1 MCGSGT
7 IVTEAALIAAGRA
20 PGLSRTFGFQKLA
33 WYDGPTWQRIR
44 QAARDRIRAAPP
56 APSVFA
62 SDIAE
67 GAIGKTRSNLRSA
80 QVDAFVHIERADVL
94 TRAAPAAEGVLI
106 ANPPYGVRLADAN
119 ELAAFYPRL
128 GDALKRNFAGW
139 SAHFLTGDL
148 RLAKLIGLKAD
159 KRTPLWNG
167 AIECRLFAFRIV
179 AGPMRERDR

>member
-1 MCGSGT
+1 M
-7 IVTEAALIAAGRA
+7 VVWDRL
-20 PGLSRTFGFQKLA
+20 PH
-33 WYDGPTWQRIR
+33 RIR
-44 QAARDRIRAAPP
+44 PPPQAPTI
-56 APSVFA
+56 FA

-67 GAIGKTRSNLRSA
+67 GATGKTRANLRTA
-80 QVDAFVHIERADVL
+80 HVDAFVHVERADVL
-94 TRAAPAAEGVLI
+94 ARAAPAPEGMLV
-106 ANPPYGVRLADAN
+106 ANPPYGVRLAEAN

-139 SAHFLTGDL
+139 SAYFFTGDL

-179 AGPMRERDR
+179 AGSMRERGR